1 MSSSLHSVK
10 KNNFY
15 RQRRARSNASQ
26 KMKGMKLTH
35 EQIKQ
40 INNIISQVVWEV
52 TVGEPE

>member
-1 MSSSLHSVK
+1 MKSLHSVK

-15 RQRRARSNASQ
+15 RQRRARSNASR
-26 KMKGMKLTH
+26 KMKGMQLTH

-40 INNIISQVVWEV
+40 INNIISQVVWDV